1 MDRNNHIFFAL
12 CEDGT
17 LEIFE
22 SVNEI
27 RKHCEGI
34 DVESGVWQFYDAQGK
49 PLKAHFNTPNV
60 VKKHLF
66 GLITSI
72 ASSQHFDLVLAISGD
87 EPPLLDILT
96 EQTILNPNKIFKT
109 MTELLAHLK
118 KSAEQE

>member
-1 MDRNNHIFFAL
+1 MDKNNRIYFAL

-17 LEIFE
+17 LDVFE
-22 SVNEI
+22 SLQQI
-27 RKHCEGI
+27 RRQCEGI
-34 DVESGVWQFYDAQGK
+34 DVESGVWDFFDHAGK
-49 PLKAHFNTPNV
+49 PLTPLFHTPNRI
-60 VKKHLF
+60 KKHLF

-72 ASSQHFDLVLAISGD
+72 ASSQHFDLVPAISGD

-118 KSAEQE
+118 KSAQQE

>member
-1 MDRNNHIFFAL
+1 MDNNNHIFFAL

-22 SVNEI
+22 SLHKI
-27 RKHCEGI
+27 RKQCEGI

-49 PLKAHFNTPNV
+49 PLKPHFHTPNV

-72 ASSQHFDLVLAISGD
+72 ASSQNFDLVPAVD
-87 EPPLLDILT
+87 EAPLLAVVT
-96 EQTILNPNKIFKT
+96 EETILNPNKAFKT
-109 MTELLAHLK
+109 MTELTAHLK
-118 KSAEQE
+118 KFAEQE